1 MSKGGG
7 GGGVQESVVTQTNL
21 PEYAEPFFREL
32 LGRTVYESTRPYEAF
47 PGQRIAEFDPF
58 EQYGMQGM
66 AEMAS
71 AGTPQQITD
80 ASNIAANVGFQDVG
94 MGMDIARGFNPQMQ
108 YSGYQAGDI
117 DGGYQSDFL
126 GQGYYAGQRGV
137 GYQGMDFDPGYQ
149 ARERRSGFDVGPLES
164 GYQAGQFDP
173 GYQARELGQG
183 YRAQDI
189 ASQYTGEM
197 DLGSGFQAGTIA
209 DAATLEEY
217 MNPYQQLVTDIEK
230 REAQRQSDIQAANIS
245 QQAASSGGLGGYR
258 EAIMQ
263 SERER
268 NLGEQ
273 LADIQS
279 RGGQAAFDQAQQAFE
294 ADRAARLQEAQYGLS
309 AAGQLDQAQQ
319 QREQLRQ
326 SAFQQTEAGRRSQQE
341 LDTQAFQA
349 GEQAKQRAAEMG
361 MTAQQQADA
370 ARQAQEQFRQSAFAQ
385 TADVAAQREQ
395 FQQQAF
401 QAGEQARQRAAEL
414 GLNAQQMT
422 DASRQAQERFAQD
435 AFAQNEQ
442 LRLAQQQENRAV
454 FQAQEAARQ
463 EAARLGLNAQEIQER
478 VNQAENEARMRARA
492 ENAQLAETQARLGF
506 AGLEADRATRGQ
518 QLDASRLLGQLGTDE
533 QRMAFER
540 LRNLQAA
547 GEIRR
552 GAQQR
557 GLDMG
562 YQDFLRQQA
571 FPREQL
577 AFFSQ
582 MLQGLPVTPGTSTAT
597 FGGPS
602 NAESLLG
609 AGIGG
614 VGLYNAM
621 RG

>member
-1 MSKGGG
+1 MGKGSS

-21 PEYAEPFFREL
+21 PEYAEPFFQEL

-66 AEMAS
+66 AEMAA
-71 AGTPQQITD
+71 AGSPQQITD

-94 MGMDIARGFNPQMQ
+94 MGMDIAGGFRPQMQ
-108 YSGYQAGDI
+108 YSGYRAGDI
-117 DGGYQSDFL
+117 DAGYDAGFL
-126 GQGYYAGQRGV
+126 GQGYDAGQRGV
-137 GYQGMDFDPGYQ
+137 GYQAGTFDPGYQ
-149 ARERRSGFDVGPLES
+149 ARERQSGFDMGT
-164 GYQAGQFDP
+164 FDP
-173 GYQARELGQG
+173 GYRAGDLGQG
-183 YRAQDI
+183 YQAQDI
-189 ASQYTGEM
+189 ASRYTGEM

-209 DAATLEEY
+209 DPATLESY

-230 REAQRQSDIQAANIS
+230 REAQRQSDIQGANIS

-268 NLGEQ
+268 NLGQQ
-273 LADIQS
+273 LADIQT

-294 ADRAARLQEAQYGLS
+294 ADRAARLQEAQYGLT

-319 QREQLRQ
+319 QREALSQ
-326 SAFQQTEAGRRSQQE
+326 SAY
-341 LDTQAFQA
+341 QA
-349 GEQAKQRAAEMG
+349 GEQARQRAAEMG

-370 ARQAQEQFRQSAFAQ
+370 ARQAQEQFRQSAFGQ

-401 QAGEQARQRAAEL
+401 QASEQARQRAAEM
-414 GLNAQQMT
+414 GMTAQQQE
-422 DASRQAQERFAQD
+422 DAARQAQERFQQD
-435 AFAQNEQ
+435 QFSQNEQ
-442 LRLAQQQENRAV
+442 MRLAQQQENRAV
-454 FQAQEAARQ
+454 FQAQESARQ
-463 EAARLGLNAQEIQER
+463 EAARLGLSAQEIQER

-492 ENAQLAETQARLGF
+492 ENAQLAETRARLGF
-506 AGLEADRATRGQ
+506 AGMEADRATRGQ

-533 QRMAFER
+533 QRMAYER

-552 GAQQR
+552 GSQQR
-557 GLDMG
+557 GLDLG

-602 NAESLLG
+602 DAQQLLG
-609 AGIGG
+609 SGIGG

>member
-21 PEYAEPFFREL
+21 PEYAEPFFQEL

-66 AEMAS
+66 AEMAA
-71 AGTPQQITD
+71 AGSPQQITD

-94 MGMDIARGFNPQMQ
+94 MGMDIAGGFRPPMQ

-117 DGGYQSDFL
+117 G
-126 GQGYYAGQRGV
+126 
-137 GYQGMDFDPGYQ
+137 
-149 ARERRSGFDVGPLES
+149 S
-164 GYQAGQFDP
+164 GYQAGS
-173 GYQARELGQG
+173 LGQG
-183 YRAQDI
+183 YRAGQRDVGYQ
-189 ASQYTGEM
+189 AGTFDPGYEARERQSGFDMGPLEARYQADQM
-197 DLGSGFQAGTIA
+197 DLGPGFQAGTIA
-209 DAATLEEY
+209 DTATIEDY

-230 REAQRQSDIQAANIS
+230 REAQRQSDIQGANIS

-268 NLGEQ
+268 NLGQQ
-273 LADIQS
+273 LADIQT

-294 ADRAARLQEAQYGLS
+294 ADRAARLQEAQYGLT
-309 AAGQLDQAQQ
+309 AAG
-319 QREQLRQ
+319 
-326 SAFQQTEAGRRSQQE
+326 
-341 LDTQAFQA
+341 
-349 GEQAKQRAAEMG
+349 
-361 MTAQQQADA
+361 QADA
-370 ARQAQEQFRQSAFAQ
+370 ARQAQEQFRQAAFGQ

-401 QAGEQARQRAAEL
+401 QAAEQARQRAAEM
-414 GLNAQQMT
+414 GMTAQQQE
-422 DASRQAQERFAQD
+422 DAARQAQENFQQT
-435 AFAQNEQ
+435 AFGQNEE

-492 ENAQLAETQARLGF
+492 ENAQLAETRARLGF
-506 AGLEADRATRGQ
+506 AGMEADRATRGQ

-552 GAQQR
+552 GSQQR

-597 FGGPS
+597 LGGPS
-602 NAESLLG
+602 DTQQLIG

>member
-21 PEYAEPFFREL
+21 PEYAEPFFQEL

-47 PGQRIAEFDPF
+47 PGKRIAEFDPF

-66 AEMAS
+66 AEMAQ

-94 MGMDIARGFNPQMQ
+94 MGMDIAGGFRPQMQ
-108 YSGYQAGDI
+108 YSGYRAGDI
-117 DGGYQSDFL
+117 DAGYDAGFL
-126 GQGYYAGQRGV
+126 GQGYDAGQRGV
-137 GYQGMDFDPGYQ
+137 GYQAGTFDPGYQ
-149 ARERRSGFDVGPLES
+149 ARERQSGFDMGPLES
-164 GYQAGQFDP
+164 GYQAGGFDP
-173 GYQARELGQG
+173 GYQAR
-183 YRAQDI
+183 DI
-189 ASQYTGEM
+189 QSQYTGEM

-209 DAATLEEY
+209 DPATIEEY

-230 REAQRQSDIQAANIS
+230 REAQRQSDIQGANIS

-268 NLGEQ
+268 NLGQQ
-273 LADIQS
+273 LADIQT

-294 ADRAARLQEAQYGLS
+294 ADRAARLQEAQYGLT
-309 AAGQLDQAQQ
+309 AAG
-319 QREQLRQ
+319 
-326 SAFQQTEAGRRSQQE
+326 
-341 LDTQAFQA
+341 
-349 GEQAKQRAAEMG
+349 
-361 MTAQQQADA
+361 QADA
-370 ARQAQEQFRQSAFAQ
+370 ARQAQEQFRQSAFGQ

-401 QAGEQARQRAAEL
+401 QAAEQARQRAAEM
-414 GLNAQQMT
+414 GMTAQQQE
-422 DASRQAQERFAQD
+422 DAARQAQERFQQD
-435 AFAQNEQ
+435 QFSQNEQ
-442 LRLAQQQENRAV
+442 MRLAQQQENRAV
-454 FQAQEAARQ
+454 FQAQENARQ
-463 EAARLGLNAQEIQER
+463 EAARLGLNAQDIQER

-492 ENAQLAETQARLGF
+492 ENAQLAETRARLGF
-506 AGLEADRATRGQ
+506 AGMEADRATRGQ

-552 GAQQR
+552 GSQQR
-557 GLDMG
+557 GLDLG

-602 NAESLLG
+602 DAQQLLG

>member
-1 MSKGGG
+1 MVFLGRMWSTKGVLTMSKGGG

-21 PEYAEPFFREL
+21 PEYAEPFFQEL

-66 AEMAS
+66 AEMAA

-94 MGMDIARGFNPQMQ
+94 MGMDIAGGFRPQMQ

-117 DGGYQSDFL
+117 GSGYQAGSL
-126 GQGYYAGQRGV
+126 GQGYRAGQRGV
-137 GYQGMDFDPGYQ
+137 GYQAGTFDPGYE
-149 ARERRSGFDVGPLES
+149 ARERQSGFDVGPLEAR
-164 GYQAGQFDP
+164 YQADQ
-173 GYQARELGQG
+173 
-183 YRAQDI
+183 
-189 ASQYTGEM
+189 M
-197 DLGSGFQAGTIA
+197 DLGPGFQAGTIA
-209 DAATLEEY
+209 DTATIEDY

-230 REAQRQSDIQAANIS
+230 REAQRQSDIQGANIS

-268 NLGEQ
+268 NLGQQ
-273 LADIQS
+273 LADIQT

-294 ADRAARLQEAQYGLS
+294 ADRAARLQEAQYGLT
-309 AAGQLDQAQQ
+309 AAGQADQARQAEEQ
-319 QREQLRQ
+319 FRQAAFGQTADVTAQREQ
-326 SAFQQTEAGRRSQQE
+326 FQQ
-341 LDTQAFQA
+341 QAFQA
-349 GEQAKQRAAEMG
+349 AEQARQRAAEMG
-361 MTAQQQADA
+361 MTAQQQEDA
-370 ARQAQEQFRQSAFAQ
+370 ARQAQES
-385 TADVAAQREQ
+385 
-395 FQQQAF
+395 FQQAAF
-401 QAGEQARQRAAEL
+401 G
-414 GLNAQQMT
+414 
-422 DASRQAQERFAQD
+422 
-435 AFAQNEQ
+435 QNEE

-463 EAARLGLNAQEIQER
+463 EAARLGLSAQEIQER

-492 ENAQLAETQARLGF
+492 ENAQLAETRARLGF
-506 AGLEADRATRGQ
+506 AGMEADRATRGQ

-533 QRMAFER
+533 QRMAYER

-552 GAQQR
+552 GSQQR

-602 NAESLLG
+602 DTQQLLG